1 MGVKLRLRKGRRP
14 GESAKYYLI
23 IHHNRKRRAKCVGTD
38 KRIAE
43 QTRKKVEAQLAV
55 GALGIADEERAGHPF
70 AAYYTRWLET
80 YVRAHCK
87 PSTYAEYESAYRIHL
102 LPHFGERDITDI
114 TRDDVKALVYAML
127 EKGRARATVRA
138 VLAPFR
144 EMYAH
149 AIEDGHAT
157 TNPATGVL
165 RRTRGEAADRRAADF
180 LTREEL
186 ATLLDVV
193 RRDEPAW
200 YAFVLTLART
210 GMRLG
215 EAVALQWDDI
225 DWHSGFVEVRRS
237 YSKRR
242 HSTPK
247 SGKGRRVDLSN
258 QLLEVLAARLV
269 DFKKAALRTG
279 VPVPAWVFPGDDA
292 DTPLDANNFRRRQ
305 WRRCVSRAKLR
316 AIHPHVLRHTFA
328 SLLIAHGEPLPYV
341 RDQLGHHS
349 IQITVDTYGHLVP
362 GGNRAAVNR
371 LDEPAARPSEA
382 RSADATRQP

>member
-1 MGVKLRLRKGRRP
+1 VAVKLRQRDDRP
-14 GESAKYYLI
+14 GEYWLYIDHRGK
-23 IHHNRKRRAKCVGTD
+23 RKAKCVGTD
-38 KRIAE
+38 KRLAE
-43 QTRKKVEAQLAV
+43 KARKRVEAQLAL
-55 GALGIADEERAGHPF
+55 GALGIVDDRTRRPF
-70 AAYYTRWLET
+70 AAYYKRWLDT
-80 YVRAHCK
+80 YALTHCK
-87 PSTYAEYESAYRIHL
+87 PSTYAEYDSAYRIHL
-102 LPHFGERDITDI
+102 LPHFGQRDIADI

-127 EKGRARATVRA
+127 GKGRARATVRA
-138 VLAPFR
+138 VIAPFR

-149 AIEDGHAT
+149 AIEDGHAAA
-157 TNPATGVL
+157 NPATGVL
-165 RRTRGEAADRRAADF
+165 RRTRGEAAERRAADF

-186 ATLLDVV
+186 VGLLDVV

-225 DWHSGFVEVRRS
+225 DWQGGFVEVRRS

-247 SGKGRRVDLSN
+247 SGKGRRVDLSDH
-258 QLLEVLAARLV
+258 LLEVLGVRHVEA
-269 DFKKAALRTG
+269 KKAALRGGTA
-279 VPVPAWVFPGDDA
+279 VSHWVFPGDDV
-292 DTPLDANNFRRRQ
+292 DGPLDTNNFRRRQ
-305 WRRCVSRAKLR
+305 WHRCVERAKLR

-328 SLLIAHGEPLPYV
+328 SLLIAQGESLAYV

-371 LDEPAARPSEA
+371 LDAPGSPDSRT
-382 RSADATRQP
+382 ADAKPRA